1 MSELTSSGG
10 PRSLQNRNTKNL
22 SIAIEHQKPELTS
35 LQEIPEVRPQ
45 MQSNFSSGTIYRRS
59 TLDSDKSVRKPGNT
73 IYSVIP
79 KLDRVQSASPIY
91 ASSMEIDNKKKLG
104 RVHSLSLSIKTK
116 NLPTRNSNSL
126 KSGHIRNRS
135 FTMSGAETSTPLITD
150 ESESRNLKKEFM
162 NKVGSRVQQQDF
174 DMDAMYSE
182 IYQNTAYTEGPLL
195 VVEPSIY
202 LYSEPNLS
210 VILNYDVVINVAK
223 EIDNLKQ
230 HIPAGMAIDYYH
242 VPWTHASQISKDLAW
257 LTEVMHTAVTKGK
270 KILVHCQCGVSRSA
284 SLIVG
289 YMMRYENLALN
300 DAYAKLKEIAKDISP
315 NMGLIF
321 QLMEWNDMLPSLR
334 NNEASSK
341 TTVQSM
347 DMSQNIPLETTKNV
361 STSKFDNSSYGMS
374 SSITISD
381 TTSGNSP
388 SSANSISLQ
397 NESFP
402 VLNSKEL
409 TLTDLSNNNILNGSY
424 KNAADVVADSSQ
436 LWH

>member
-1 MSELTSSGG
+1 M
-10 PRSLQNRNTKNL
+10 
-22 SIAIEHQKPELTS
+22 
-35 LQEIPEVRPQ
+35 
-45 MQSNFSSGTIYRRS
+45 
-59 TLDSDKSVRKPGNT
+59 
-73 IYSVIP
+73 
-79 KLDRVQSASPIY
+79 
-91 ASSMEIDNKKKLG
+91 
-104 RVHSLSLSIKTK
+104 SLSIKTK

-347 DMSQNIPLETTKNV
+347 DMSQNIPLETTK
-361 STSKFDNSSYGMS
+361 T
-374 SSITISD
+374 
-381 TTSGNSP
+381 
-388 SSANSISLQ
+388 
-397 NESFP
+397 
-402 VLNSKEL
+402 
-409 TLTDLSNNNILNGSY
+409 
-424 KNAADVVADSSQ
+424 SQ
-436 LWH
+436 LRSLTIHHMV

>member
-1 MSELTSSGG
+1 
-10 PRSLQNRNTKNL
+10 
-22 SIAIEHQKPELTS
+22 
-35 LQEIPEVRPQ
+35 
-45 MQSNFSSGTIYRRS
+45 
-59 TLDSDKSVRKPGNT
+59 
-73 IYSVIP
+73 
-79 KLDRVQSASPIY
+79 
-91 ASSMEIDNKKKLG
+91 
-104 RVHSLSLSIKTK
+104 
-116 NLPTRNSNSL
+116 
-126 KSGHIRNRS
+126 
-135 FTMSGAETSTPLITD
+135 
-150 ESESRNLKKEFM
+150 
-162 NKVGSRVQQQDF
+162 
-174 DMDAMYSE
+174 
-182 IYQNTAYTEGPLL
+182 
-195 VVEPSIY
+195 
-202 LYSEPNLS
+202 
-210 VILNYDVVINVAK
+210 
-223 EIDNLKQ
+223 
-230 HIPAGMAIDYYH
+230 
-242 VPWTHASQISKDLAW
+242 
-257 LTEVMHTAVTKGK
+257 MHTAVTKGK